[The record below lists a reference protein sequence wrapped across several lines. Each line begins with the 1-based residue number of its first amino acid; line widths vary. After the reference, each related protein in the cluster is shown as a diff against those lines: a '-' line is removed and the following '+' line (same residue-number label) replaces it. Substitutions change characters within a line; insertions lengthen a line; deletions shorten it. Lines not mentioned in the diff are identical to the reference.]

1 MTAIRKAVFP
11 AAGLGTRFLP
21 ATKAQPK
28 EMLPVVDKPII
39 QYGVEEAVAA
49 GIDQIIVV
57 TGRDKRAIVDHF
69 DISFELEHYLKD
81 RGKTRELQVVRK
93 ISDMVD
99 ITYIH
104 QKEPLGLGHAV
115 LMAKD
120 VVGNEPFAV
129 FLADDIIR
137 GPVPAIKQMMDVY
150 EKHQASVLALQKVEP
165 DQVSRYGI
173 VKVSKSDG
181 RIHEVVDMVEK
192 PEAGKAPSNLAILGR
207 YVLKPSIFAILETTR
222 EGVGGEIQLTDALRT
237 MAQHEKVLGLEF
249 EGTYYDV
256 GTVGGFLKTSIAF
269 ALERPGLRDE
279 LLNYLQGLDGLR
291 QARARGPL
299 HDRVGGGG
307 TQAH

>member
-1 MTAIRKAVFP
+1 VTAIRKAVFP

-28 EMLPVVDKPII
+28 EMLPIVDKPII

-81 RGKTRELQVVRK
+81 RGKTRELQLVRK
-93 ISDMVD
+93 ISDLVD

-137 GPVPAIKQMMDVY
+137 SQTPAIKQMMDVFGPR
-150 EKHQASVLALQKVEP
+150 QASVLALQRVEP

-173 VKVSKSDG
+173 VKVGKSDG

-192 PEAGKAPSNLAILGR
+192 PDPEKAPSNLAILGR
-207 YVLKPSIFAILETTR
+207 YILKPSIFGILETTH
-222 EGVGGEIQLTDALRT
+222 EGVGGEIQLTDAIRT
-237 MAQHEKVLGLEF
+237 LAQQEQVLGLEF

-256 GTVGGFLKTSIAF
+256 GTVSGFLKTSIAF
-269 ALERPGLRDE
+269 ALERPGLREE
-279 LLNYLQGLDGLR
+279 LLGYLGSLDGR
-291 QARARGPL
+291 KPA
-299 HDRVGGGG
+299 
-307 TQAH
+307 

>member
-1 MTAIRKAVFP
+1 MNAIRKAVFP

-39 QYGVEEAVAA
+39 QYGVEEAVAS

-81 RGKTRELQVVRK
+81 RGKSRELQVVRK

-115 LMAKD
+115 LMARD

-137 GPVPAIKQMMDVY
+137 AQTPCIRQMMGVY
-150 EKHQASVLALQKVEP
+150 EAQQSSVLALYRVEL
-165 DQVSRYGI
+165 DQVSRYGV
-173 VKVSKSDG
+173 VKVARTDG
-181 RIHEVVDMVEK
+181 RVHVVEDMVEK
-192 PEAGKAPSNLAILGR
+192 PEPSKAPSNLAILGR
-207 YVLKPSIFAILETTR
+207 YILKPSIFGILETTH

-237 MAQHEKVLGLEF
+237 MAQQEKVLGLEF

-256 GTVGGFLKTSIAF
+256 GTVPGFLKTSIAF
-269 ALERPGLRDE
+269 ALERPGLREE
-279 LLNYLQGLDGLR
+279 LLAYIREVDGLS
-291 QARARGPL
+291 PKP
-299 HDRVGGGG
+299 GG
-307 TQAH
+307 

>member
-137 GPVPAIKQMMDVY
+137 SQTPVIKQMMEVY
-150 EKHQASVLALQKVEP
+150 AQHQVSVLALQRVEP
-165 DQVSRYGI
+165 EQVSRYGV
-173 VKVSKSDG
+173 VKVATSDG

-192 PEAGKAPSNLAILGR
+192 PEPSKAPSNLAILGR
-207 YVLKPSIFAILETTR
+207 YLLKPSIFGILETTH
-222 EGVGGEIQLTDALRT
+222 EGVGGEIQLTDALRS
-237 MAQHEKVLGLEF
+237 MAQQEKVLGLEF
-249 EGTYYDV
+249 EGTYHDV
-256 GTVGGFLKTSIAF
+256 GTVSGFLKTSIAF
-269 ALERPGLRDE
+269 ALERPGLREE
-279 LLNYLQGLDGLR
+279 LLSFLKSLNGVKP
-291 QARARGPL
+291 A
-299 HDRVGGGG
+299 
-307 TQAH
+307 

>member
-1 MTAIRKAVFP
+1 VTAIRKAVFP

-28 EMLPVVDKPII
+28 EMLPIVDKPII

-81 RGKTRELQVVRK
+81 RGKTRELQLVRK
-93 ISDMVD
+93 ISDLVD

-137 GPVPAIKQMMDVY
+137 SHTPAIKQMMDVFGPR
-150 EKHQASVLALQKVEP
+150 QASVLALQRVEP

-173 VKVSKSDG
+173 VKVGKSDG

-192 PEAGKAPSNLAILGR
+192 PDAEKAPSNLAILGR
-207 YVLKPSIFAILETTR
+207 YILKPTIFGILETTH
-222 EGVGGEIQLTDALRT
+222 EGVGGEIQLTDAIRT
-237 MAQHEKVLGLEF
+237 LAQQEQVLGLEF
-249 EGTYYDV
+249 EGTYHDV
-256 GTVGGFLKTSIAF
+256 GTVSGFLKTSIAF

-279 LLNYLQGLDGLR
+279 LLSYLESLDGR
-291 QARARGPL
+291 KPS
-299 HDRVGGGG
+299 
-307 TQAH
+307 

>member
-1 MTAIRKAVFP
+1 
-11 AAGLGTRFLP
+11 
-21 ATKAQPK
+21 
-28 EMLPVVDKPII
+28 MLPIVDKPII

-81 RGKTRELQVVRK
+81 RGKTRELQLVRK
-93 ISDMVD
+93 ISDLVD

-137 GPVPAIKQMMDVY
+137 SHTPAIKQMMDVFGPR
-150 EKHQASVLALQKVEP
+150 QASVLALQRVEP

-173 VKVSKSDG
+173 VKVGKSDG

-192 PEAGKAPSNLAILGR
+192 PDPEKAPSNLAILGS
-207 YVLKPSIFAILETTR
+207 YILMPSIFGILETTH
-222 EGVGGEIQLTDALRT
+222 EGVGGEIQLTDAIRT
-237 MAQHEKVLGLEF
+237 LAQQEQVLGLEF

-256 GTVGGFLKTSIAF
+256 GTVPGFLKTSIAF
-269 ALERPGLRDE
+269 ALERPGLREE
-279 LLNYLQGLDGLR
+279 LLSYLESLDGR
-291 QARARGPL
+291 KPA
-299 HDRVGGGG
+299 
-307 TQAH
+307 

>member
-1 MTAIRKAVFP
+1 VTPIRKAVFP

-28 EMLPVVDKPII
+28 EMLPIVDKPII

-81 RGKTRELQVVRK
+81 RGKTRELQLVRK
-93 ISDMVD
+93 ISDLVD

-137 GPVPAIKQMMDVY
+137 SHTPAIKQMMDVFGPR
-150 EKHQASVLALQKVEP
+150 QASVLALQRVEA

-173 VKVSKSDG
+173 VKVGKSEG

-192 PEAGKAPSNLAILGR
+192 PDPEKAPSNLAILGR
-207 YVLKPSIFAILETTR
+207 YILKPSIFGILETTH
-222 EGVGGEIQLTDALRT
+222 EGVGGEIQLTDAIRT
-237 MAQHEKVLGLEF
+237 LAQQEQVLGLEF
-249 EGTYYDV
+249 EGTYHDV
-256 GTVGGFLKTSIAF
+256 GTVSGFLKTSIAF
-269 ALERPGLRDE
+269 ALERPGLREE
-279 LLNYLQGLDGLR
+279 LLTYLESLDGR
-291 QARARGPL
+291 KPA
-299 HDRVGGGG
+299 
-307 TQAH
+307 

>member
-1 MTAIRKAVFP
+1 MRVRKAVFP
-11 AAGLGTRFLP
+11 AAGWGTRFLP

-39 QYGVEEAVAA
+39 QYGVEEAVAS

-129 FLADDIIR
+129 FLADDIIKSQT
-137 GPVPAIKQMMDVY
+137 PAIRQMMDVY
-150 EKHQASVLALQKVEP
+150 QAHGSSVLALQRVEP

-173 VKVSKSDG
+173 VKVVRSDG
-181 RIHEVVDMVEK
+181 PIHEVADMVEK
-192 PEAGKAPSNLAILGR
+192 PEPGKAPSNLAILGR
-207 YVLKPSIFAILETTR
+207 YVLKPSIFAILETTQ

-237 MAQHEKVLGLEF
+237 MAQQEKLLGLEF

-256 GTVGGFLKTSIAF
+256 GTVSGFLKTSIAY
-269 ALERPGLRDE
+269 ALDRPGLREE
-279 LLNYLQGLDGLR
+279 LLAYLRTLDGLSR
-291 QARARGPL
+291 
-299 HDRVGGGG
+299 
-307 TQAH
+307 

>member
-1 MTAIRKAVFP
+1 VTAIRKAVFP

-137 GPVPAIKQMMDVY
+137 SQTPVIKQMMEVY
-150 EKHQASVLALQKVEP
+150 AQHQVSVLALQRVEP
-165 DQVSRYGI
+165 DQVSRYGV
-173 VKVSKSDG
+173 VKVAASDG

-192 PEAGKAPSNLAILGR
+192 PEPSKAPSNLAILGR
-207 YVLKPSIFAILETTR
+207 YLLKPSIFGILETTH

-237 MAQHEKVLGLEF
+237 MAQQEKVLGLEF
-249 EGTYYDV
+249 EGTYHDV
-256 GTVGGFLKTSIAF
+256 GTVSGFLKTSIAF
-269 ALERPGLRDE
+269 ALERPGLREE
-279 LLNYLQGLDGLR
+279 LLSFLKSLNGVKP
-291 QARARGPL
+291 A
-299 HDRVGGGG
+299 
-307 TQAH
+307 

>member
-1 MTAIRKAVFP
+1 VNPIRKAVFP

-39 QYGVEEAVAA
+39 QYGIEEAVAS

-81 RGKTRELQVVRK
+81 RGKTKELQVVRK

-129 FLADDIIR
+129 FLADDIIKSH
-137 GPVPAIKQMMDVY
+137 VPAIRQMMDVY
-150 EKHQASVLALQKVEP
+150 EKHESSVLALQRVEP

-173 VKVSKSDG
+173 VKVASTDG
-181 RIHEVVDMVEK
+181 PVHEVVDMIEK
-192 PEAGKAPSNLAILGR
+192 PEPGKAPSNLAILGR
-207 YVLKPSIFAILETTR
+207 YVLKPSIFSILETTH
-222 EGVGGEIQLTDALRT
+222 EGVGGEIQLTDALRA
-237 MAQHEKVLGLEF
+237 MAQQEKLLGLEF
-249 EGTYYDV
+249 EGTYFDV
-256 GTVGGFLKTSIAF
+256 GTVSGFLKTSIAY
-269 ALERPGLRDE
+269 ALDRPGLREE
-279 LLNYLQGLDGLR
+279 LLAYLRTLDGLAQR
-291 QARARGPL
+291 
-299 HDRVGGGG
+299 
-307 TQAH
+307 

>member
-1 MTAIRKAVFP
+1 VTAIRKAVFP

-39 QYGVEEAVAA
+39 QYGVEEAVAS

-81 RGKTRELQVVRK
+81 RGKTRELQLVRK
-93 ISDMVD
+93 ISDLVD

-120 VVGNEPFAV
+120 LVGNEPFAV

-137 GPVPAIKQMMDVY
+137 AQTPAIKQMMDVY
-150 EKHQASVLALQKVEP
+150 AQHEASVLALQRVEP
-165 DQVSRYGI
+165 DQASRYGI
-173 VKVSKSDG
+173 VKVATSEG

-192 PEAGKAPSNLAILGR
+192 PEPGKAPSNLAILGR
-207 YVLKPSIFAILETTR
+207 YVLKPSIFSILETTR

-237 MAQHEKVLGLEF
+237 MAQQEKMLGLEF
-249 EGTYYDV
+249 DGTYHDV
-256 GTVGGFLKTSIAF
+256 GTVAGFLKTSVAF
-269 ALERPGLRDE
+269 ALERPGLREE
-279 LLNYLQGLDGLR
+279 LMSYLQSLNGVK
-291 QARARGPL
+291 PSS
-299 HDRVGGGG
+299 
-307 TQAH
+307 

>member
-1 MTAIRKAVFP
+1 MAAIRKAVFP

-39 QYGVEEAVAA
+39 QYGIEEAVAA
-49 GIDQIIVV
+49 GVDQIIVV

-120 VVGNEPFAV
+120 LVGNEPFAV

-137 GPVPAIKQMMDVY
+137 SHTPAIKQMMDVY
-150 EKHQASVLALQKVEP
+150 DQRQASVLALQRVAA

-173 VKVSKSDG
+173 VRIGSSDG
-181 RIHEVVDMVEK
+181 RVHEVVDMVEK
-192 PEAGKAPSNLAILGR
+192 PEEGKAPSNLAILGR
-207 YVLKPSIFAILETTR
+207 YILEPSIFPLLETTH
-222 EGVGGEIQLTDALRT
+222 EGIGGEIQLTDALRSL
-237 MAQHEKVLGLEF
+237 AQQGKVVGLEF

-256 GTVGGFLKTSIAF
+256 GTVAGFLKTSIAF
-269 ALERPGLRDE
+269 ALERPGLREE
-279 LLNYLQGLDGLR
+279 LLGYLRTADGN
-291 QARARGPL
+291 QPKA
-299 HDRVGGGG
+299 
-307 TQAH
+307 

>member
-1 MTAIRKAVFP
+1 VTPIRKAVFP

-120 VVGNEPFAV
+120 VVGNDPFAV

-137 GPVPAIKQMMDVY
+137 SPVPAIKQMMDVY
-150 EKHQASVLALQKVEP
+150 GQHQASVLALQRVAD
-165 DQVSRYGI
+165 DQVSRYGV
-173 VKVSKSDG
+173 VKVASSEG
-181 RIHEVVDMVEK
+181 RVHQVVDMVEK
-192 PEAGKAPSNLAILGR
+192 PEVGQAPSNLAILGR
-207 YVLKPSIFAILETTR
+207 YVLKPSIFGILEITH

-237 MAQHEKVLGLEF
+237 MAQQEKVLGLEF

-256 GTVGGFLKTSIAF
+256 GTVSGFLKTSIAF
-269 ALERPGLRDE
+269 ALERPGLRQE
-279 LLNYLQGLDGLR
+279 LLSYLDGLDGLK
-291 QARARGPL
+291 PSS
-299 HDRVGGGG
+299 
-307 TQAH
+307 

>member
-1 MTAIRKAVFP
+1 VTPIRKAVFP

-137 GPVPAIKQMMDVY
+137 SQTPAIKQMIDVY
-150 EKHQASVLALQKVEP
+150 AQQQVSVLALQRVAD

-173 VKVSKSDG
+173 VKVARSDG

-192 PEAGKAPSNLAILGR
+192 PEPGKAPSNLAILGR
-207 YVLKPSIFAILETTR
+207 YVLK
-222 EGVGGEIQLTDALRT
+222 GVGGEIQLTDALRA
-237 MAQHEKVLGLEF
+237 MAQQEKMLGLEF
-249 EGTYYDV
+249 EGTYHDV
-256 GTVGGFLKTSIAF
+256 GTVSGFLKTSIAF

-279 LLNYLQGLDGLR
+279 LMRYLETLNGLK
-291 QARARGPL
+291 PPS
-299 HDRVGGGG
+299 
-307 TQAH
+307 

>member
-1 MTAIRKAVFP
+1 VTAIRKAVFP

-28 EMLPVVDKPII
+28 EMLPIVDKPII

-81 RGKTRELQVVRK
+81 RGKTRELQLVRK
-93 ISDMVD
+93 ISDLVD

-115 LMAKD
+115 LMATD

-137 GPVPAIKQMMDVY
+137 SHTPAIKQMMDVFGPR
-150 EKHQASVLALQKVEP
+150 QASVLALQRVEP

-173 VKVSKSDG
+173 VKVGKSEG

-192 PEAGKAPSNLAILGR
+192 PDPEKAPSNLAILGR
-207 YVLKPSIFAILETTR
+207 YILKPSIFGILETTH
-222 EGVGGEIQLTDALRT
+222 EGVGGEIQLTDAIRT
-237 MAQHEKVLGLEF
+237 LAQQEQVLGLEF
-249 EGTYYDV
+249 EGTYHDV
-256 GTVGGFLKTSIAF
+256 GTVSGFLKTSIAF
-269 ALERPGLRDE
+269 ALERPGLREE
-279 LLNYLQGLDGLR
+279 LLAYLARLDG
-291 QARARGPL
+291 GKPS
-299 HDRVGGGG
+299 
-307 TQAH
+307 

>member
-137 GPVPAIKQMMDVY
+137 SQTPVIKQMMEVFAQ
-150 EKHQASVLALQKVEP
+150 HQVSVLALQRVEP
-165 DQVSRYGI
+165 EQVSRYGV
-173 VKVSKSDG
+173 VKVATSDG

-192 PEAGKAPSNLAILGR
+192 PEPSKAPSNLAILGR
-207 YVLKPSIFAILETTR
+207 YLLKPSIFGILETTH
-222 EGVGGEIQLTDALRT
+222 EGVGGEIQLTDALRS
-237 MAQHEKVLGLEF
+237 MAQQEKVLGLEF
-249 EGTYYDV
+249 EGTYHDV
-256 GTVGGFLKTSIAF
+256 GTVSGFLKTSIAF
-269 ALERPGLRDE
+269 ALERPGLREE
-279 LLNYLQGLDGLR
+279 LLSFLKSLNGVQP
-291 QARARGPL
+291 A
-299 HDRVGGGG
+299 
-307 TQAH
+307 

>member
-1 MTAIRKAVFP
+1 MFP

-28 EMLPVVDKPII
+28 EMLPIVDKPII

-120 VVGNEPFAV
+120 VVGNDPFAV

-137 GPVPAIKQMMDVY
+137 SPIPAIKQMMDVY
-150 EKHQASVLALQKVEP
+150 GQHQASVLALQRVAD
-165 DQVSRYGI
+165 DQVSRYGV
-173 VKVSKSDG
+173 VKVASSEG
-181 RIHEVVDMVEK
+181 RVHQVVDMVEK
-192 PEAGKAPSNLAILGR
+192 PEPGAAPSNLAILGR
-207 YVLKPSIFAILETTR
+207 YVLKPSIFGILETTH

-237 MAQHEKVLGLEF
+237 MAQQEKVLGLEF
-249 EGTYYDV
+249 EGIYYDV
-256 GTVGGFLKTSIAF
+256 GTVSGFLKTSIAF
-269 ALERPGLRDE
+269 ALERPGLRQE
-279 LLNYLQGLDGLR
+279 LLSYLEGLDGLK
-291 QARARGPL
+291 PSS
-299 HDRVGGGG
+299 
-307 TQAH
+307 

>member
-1 MTAIRKAVFP
+1 MNSIRKAVFP

-28 EMLPVVDKPII
+28 EMLPIVDKPII
-39 QYGVEEAVAA
+39 QFGIEEAVAS

-81 RGKTRELQVVRK
+81 RGKTKELQVVRR
-93 ISDMVD
+93 ISDMVEPM
-99 ITYIH
+99 YIH

-120 VVGNEPFAV
+120 VVGNEAFAV

-137 GPVPAIKQMMDVY
+137 SKTPAMRQMMDVY
-150 EKHQASVLALQKVEP
+150 EKHGVSVLALQRGEP

-173 VKVSKSDG
+173 VKVGNSDG
-181 RIHEVVDMVEK
+181 RVHEVQDMVGK
-192 PEAGKAPSNLAILGR
+192 PEPGKAPSNLAILGR
-207 YVLKPSIFAILETTR
+207 YVLKPSIFGILETTR
-222 EGVGGEIQLTDALRT
+222 EGFGGEIQLTDALRA
-237 MAQHEKVLGLEF
+237 MAQQEKLLGLEF

-256 GTVGGFLKTSIAF
+256 GTVSGFLKTSIAF
-269 ALERPGLRDE
+269 ALERPAIREE
-279 LLNYLQGLDGLR
+279 LLSYLRNLDGIK
-291 QARARGPL
+291 P
-299 HDRVGGGG
+299 
-307 TQAH
+307 

>member
-39 QYGVEEAVAA
+39 HYGVEEAVAA

-137 GPVPAIKQMMDVY
+137 SQTPVIKQMMEVY
-150 EKHQASVLALQKVEP
+150 AQQQVSVLALQRVEP
-165 DQVSRYGI
+165 EQVSRYGV
-173 VKVSKSDG
+173 VKVAQSDG

-192 PEAGKAPSNLAILGR
+192 PDPTKAPSNLAILGR
-207 YVLKPSIFAILETTR
+207 YLLKPSIFGILETTH

-237 MAQHEKVLGLEF
+237 MAQQEKMLGLEF
-249 EGTYYDV
+249 DGTYFDV
-256 GTVGGFLKTSIAF
+256 GTVSGFLKTSIAF
-269 ALERPGLRDE
+269 ALERPGLREE
-279 LLNYLQGLDGLR
+279 LLSYLKSLDGLS
-291 QARARGPL
+291 A
-299 HDRVGGGG
+299 
-307 TQAH
+307 

>member
-1 MTAIRKAVFP
+1 VTPIRKAVFP

-39 QYGVEEAVAA
+39 QYGVEEAVAS

-93 ISDMVD
+93 ISDLVD

-120 VVGNEPFAV
+120 VVGDEPFAV

-137 GPVPAIKQMMDVY
+137 APVPAIKQMMDVY
-150 EKHQASVLALQKVEP
+150 ARQEASVLALQRVDP
-165 DQVSRYGI
+165 DQVSRYGV
-173 VKVSKSDG
+173 VKVASSDG
-181 RIHEVVDMVEK
+181 RVHEVTDMVEK
-192 PEAGKAPSNLAILGR
+192 PEPGKAPSNLAILGR
-207 YVLKPSIFAILETTR
+207 YVLKPSIFGILETTR
-222 EGVGGEIQLTDALRT
+222 EGVGGEIQLTDALRA
-237 MAQHEKVLGLEF
+237 MAQQEKVLGLEF

-256 GTVGGFLKTSIAF
+256 GTVAGFLKTSIAF
-269 ALERPGLRDE
+269 ALDRPGLREE
-279 LLNYLQGLDGLR
+279 LLGYLKSLDGGKPAPAPNRL
-291 QARARGPL
+291 
-299 HDRVGGGG
+299 D
-307 TQAH
+307 

>member
-1 MTAIRKAVFP
+1 MSSIRKAVFP

-39 QYGVEEAVAA
+39 QYGVEEAVAS

-81 RGKTRELQVVRK
+81 RGKTRELQLVRK

-137 GPVPAIKQMMDVY
+137 SRVPCMRQMIDVY
-150 EKHQASVLALQKVEP
+150 AQHQVSVLALERVGD
-165 DQVSRYGI
+165 DQVSRYGV
-173 VKVSKSDG
+173 VKVARSDG

-192 PEAGKAPSNLAILGR
+192 PEPGKAPSNLAILGR
-207 YVLKPSIFAILETTR
+207 YVLKPSIFAILETTH
-222 EGVGGEIQLTDALRT
+222 EGVGGEIQLTDACAPWPSRRRCWGWNSRAPT
-237 MAQHEKVLGLEF
+237 
-249 EGTYYDV
+249 T
-256 GTVGGFLKTSIAF
+256 TSGRSA
-269 ALERPGLRDE
+269 AS
-279 LLNYLQGLDGLR
+279 
-291 QARARGPL
+291 
-299 HDRVGGGG
+299 
-307 TQAH
+307 

>member
-1 MTAIRKAVFP
+1 MAAIRKAVFP

-39 QYGVEEAVAA
+39 QYGIEEAVAA

-81 RGKTRELQVVRK
+81 RGKTKELQVVRK

-120 VVGNEPFAV
+120 LVGNEPFAV

-137 GPVPAIKQMMDVY
+137 AHTPAIKQMMDVY
-150 EKHQASVLALQKVEP
+150 EQRQASVLALQRVED

-173 VKVSKSDG
+173 VKVESSDG
-181 RIHEVVDMVEK
+181 RVHQVVDMVEK
-192 PEAGKAPSNLAILGR
+192 PEMGKAPSNLAILGR
-207 YVLKPSIFAILETTR
+207 YVLEPSIFPLLETTH
-222 EGVGGEIQLTDALRT
+222 EGIGGEIQLTDALKNL
-237 MAQHEKVLGLEF
+237 AQQGKVVGLEF
-249 EGTYYDV
+249 DGTYYDV
-256 GTVGGFLKTSIAF
+256 GTVGGFLKTSLAF
-269 ALERPGLRDE
+269 AMERPGLRDE
-279 LLNYLQGLDGLR
+279 LLSYIRSLDG
-291 QARARGPL
+291 AG
-299 HDRVGGGG
+299 HKG
-307 TQAH
+307 

>member
-1 MTAIRKAVFP
+1 MSAIRKAVFP

-39 QYGVEEAVAA
+39 QYGVEEAVAS

-81 RGKTRELQVVRK
+81 RGKTKELQVVRK

-115 LMAKD
+115 LMARD
-120 VVGNEPFAV
+120 LVGQEPFAV

-137 GPVPAIKQMMDVY
+137 SEVPCVKQMMEVF
-150 EKHQASVLALQKVEP
+150 EREQAPVLALLRVEP
-165 DQVSRYGI
+165 DQVSRYGV
-173 VKVSKSDG
+173 VKVGKSDG

-192 PEAGKAPSNLAILGR
+192 PEQSKAPSNLAILGR
-207 YVLKPSIFAILETTR
+207 YILTPQVFGILETTR

-237 MAQHEKVLGLEF
+237 MAQQGKVLGLEF

-256 GTVGGFLKTSIAF
+256 GTVAGFLKTSIAF
-269 ALERPGLRDE
+269 ALERASLGEELRGFLKE
-279 LLNYLQGLDGLR
+279 LDGVR
-291 QARARGPL
+291 PNSGA
-299 HDRVGGGG
+299 
-307 TQAH
+307 

>member
-1 MTAIRKAVFP
+1 VFP

-28 EMLPVVDKPII
+28 EMLPIVDKPII
-39 QYGVEEAVAA
+39 QYGIEEAVAA

-120 VVGNEPFAV
+120 VVGNDPFAV

-137 GPVPAIKQMMDVY
+137 SPIPAIKQMMDVY
-150 EKHQASVLALQKVEP
+150 GQHQASVLALQRVAA
-165 DQVSRYGI
+165 DQVSRYGV
-173 VKVSKSDG
+173 VKVASSEG
-181 RIHEVVDMVEK
+181 RVHQVVDMVEK
-192 PEAGKAPSNLAILGR
+192 PEPGAAPSNLAILGR
-207 YVLKPSIFAILETTR
+207 YVLKPSIFGILETTH

-237 MAQHEKVLGLEF
+237 MAQQEKVLGLEF

-256 GTVGGFLKTSIAF
+256 GTVSGFLKTSIAF
-269 ALERPGLRDE
+269 ALERPGLRQE
-279 LLNYLQGLDGLR
+279 LLTYLEGLDGLK
-291 QARARGPL
+291 PSS
-299 HDRVGGGG
+299 
-307 TQAH
+307 

>member
-1 MTAIRKAVFP
+1 MSAIRKAVFP

-39 QYGVEEAVAA
+39 QYGVEEAVAS

-81 RGKTRELQVVRK
+81 RGKTKELQVVRK

-115 LMAKD
+115 LMARD
-120 VVGNEPFAV
+120 LVGQEPFAV

-137 GPVPAIKQMMDVY
+137 SEVPCVKQMMDVF
-150 EKHQASVLALQKVEP
+150 EREQALVLALFRVQP
-165 DQVSRYGI
+165 DQVSRY
-173 VKVSKSDG
+173 
-181 RIHEVVDMVEK
+181 
-192 PEAGKAPSNLAILGR
+192 
-207 YVLKPSIFAILETTR
+207 
-222 EGVGGEIQLTDALRT
+222 
-237 MAQHEKVLGLEF
+237 GLEF

-256 GTVGGFLKTSIAF
+256 GTVAGFLKTSIAF
-269 ALERPGLRDE
+269 ALERAGLGEE
-279 LLNYLQGLDGLR
+279 LRGFLKELDGVR
-291 QARARGPL
+291 PNSGA
-299 HDRVGGGG
+299 
-307 TQAH
+307 

>member
-21 ATKAQPK
+21 STKAQPK

-137 GPVPAIKQMMDVY
+137 SQTPVIKQMMEVFAQ
-150 EKHQASVLALQKVEP
+150 HQVSVLALQRVEP
-165 DQVSRYGI
+165 YQVSRYGV
-173 VKVSKSDG
+173 VKVATSDG

-192 PEAGKAPSNLAILGR
+192 PEPSKAPSNLAILGR
-207 YVLKPSIFAILETTR
+207 YLLKPSIFGILETTH
-222 EGVGGEIQLTDALRT
+222 EGVGGEIQLTDALRS

-249 EGTYYDV
+249 EGTYHDV
-256 GTVGGFLKTSIAF
+256 GTVSGFLKTSIAF
-269 ALERPGLRDE
+269 ALERPGLREE
-279 LLNYLQGLDGLR
+279 LLGFLKSLNGVKP
-291 QARARGPL
+291 A
-299 HDRVGGGG
+299 
-307 TQAH
+307 

>member
-1 MTAIRKAVFP
+1 MTPIRKAVFP

-28 EMLPVVDKPII
+28 EMLPIVDKPII

-81 RGKTRELQVVRK
+81 RGKTRELQLVRK
-93 ISDMVD
+93 ISDLVD

-137 GPVPAIKQMMDVY
+137 SHTPAIKQMMDVFAPR
-150 EKHQASVLALQKVEP
+150 QVSVLALQRVEP

-173 VKVSKSDG
+173 VKGGKSEG

-192 PEAGKAPSNLAILGR
+192 PDPEKAPSNLAILGR
-207 YVLKPSIFAILETTR
+207 YILKPSIFGILETTH
-222 EGVGGEIQLTDALRT
+222 EGVGGEIQLTDAIRT
-237 MAQHEKVLGLEF
+237 LAQQEQVLGLEF
-249 EGTYYDV
+249 EGTYHDV
-256 GTVGGFLKTSIAF
+256 GTVSGFLKTSIAF
-269 ALERPGLRDE
+269 ALERPGLREE
-279 LLNYLQGLDGLR
+279 LLSYLESLDGR
-291 QARARGPL
+291 KP
-299 HDRVGGGG
+299 
-307 TQAH
+307 T

>member
-1 MTAIRKAVFP
+1 VSPIRKAVFP

-39 QYGVEEAVAA
+39 QYGVEEAVAS

-93 ISDMVD
+93 ISDLVD

-129 FLADDIIR
+129 FLADDIIKSQT
-137 GPVPAIKQMMDVY
+137 PAIRQMMDVY
-150 EKHQASVLALQKVEP
+150 EAHQSSVLALQRVES

-173 VKVSKSDG
+173 VKVVKSDG
-181 RIHEVVDMVEK
+181 RVHEVADMVEK
-192 PEAGKAPSNLAILGR
+192 PEPSKAPSNLAILGR
-207 YVLKPSIFAILETTR
+207 YVLKPSIFGILEVTH
-222 EGVGGEIQLTDALRT
+222 EGVGGEIQLTDALRA
-237 MAQHEKVLGLEF
+237 MAQQEKLLGLEF
-249 EGTYYDV
+249 EGTYFDV
-256 GTVGGFLKTSIAF
+256 GTVSGFLKTSIAY
-269 ALERPGLRDE
+269 ALDRPGLREE
-279 LLNYLQGLDGLR
+279 LLAYLRTLDGLSK
-291 QARARGPL
+291 
-299 HDRVGGGG
+299 
-307 TQAH
+307 

>member
-1 MTAIRKAVFP
+1 VTAIRKAVFP

-39 QYGVEEAVAA
+39 QYGIEEAVAA

-120 VVGNEPFAV
+120 LVGNEPFAV

-137 GPVPAIKQMMDVY
+137 AHTPAIKQMMDVY
-150 EKHQASVLALQKVEP
+150 DQRHACVLALQRVEP
-165 DQVSRYGI
+165 AQVSRYGV
-173 VKVSKSDG
+173 VKVGSSEG
-181 RIHEVVDMVEK
+181 PIHQVEDMVEK
-192 PEAGKAPSNLAILGR
+192 PDQGTAPSNLAILGR
-207 YVLKPSIFAILETTR
+207 YVLEPSIFPLLETTH
-222 EGVGGEIQLTDALRT
+222 EGIGGEIQLTDALRT
-237 MAQHEKVLGLEF
+237 LAQQGKVVGLEF

-256 GTVGGFLKTSIAF
+256 GTVSGFLKTSLAF
-269 ALERPGLRDE
+269 AMERPGLREE
-279 LLNYLQGLDGLR
+279 LLAYLRQLDG
-291 QARARGPL
+291 QAKT
-299 HDRVGGGG
+299 H
-307 TQAH
+307 

>member
-137 GPVPAIKQMMDVY
+137 SQTPVIRQMMEVY
-150 EKHQASVLALQKVEP
+150 AQQQVSVLALQRVEP
-165 DQVSRYGI
+165 EQVSRYGV
-173 VKVSKSDG
+173 VKVAQSDG

-192 PEAGKAPSNLAILGR
+192 PDPTKAPSNLAILGR
-207 YVLKPSIFAILETTR
+207 YLLKPSIFGILETTH

-237 MAQHEKVLGLEF
+237 MAQQEKMLGLEF
-249 EGTYYDV
+249 DGTYFDV
-256 GTVGGFLKTSIAF
+256 GTVSGFLKTSIAF
-269 ALERPGLRDE
+269 ALERPGLREE
-279 LLNYLQGLDGLR
+279 LLSYLKSLDGLS
-291 QARARGPL
+291 A
-299 HDRVGGGG
+299 
-307 TQAH
+307 

>member
-1 MTAIRKAVFP
+1 MTPIRKAVFP

-28 EMLPVVDKPII
+28 EMLPIVDKPII

-137 GPVPAIKQMMDVY
+137 SPTPAIKQMMDVY
-150 EKHQASVLALQKVEP
+150 AQRQASVLALQRVRE
-165 DQVSRYGI
+165 DQVSRYGV
-173 VKVSKSDG
+173 VKVSESDG
-181 RIHEVVDMVEK
+181 RVHEVVDMVEK

-207 YVLKPSIFAILETTR
+207 YVLKPSIFGILETTR

-237 MAQHEKVLGLEF
+237 MAQQEKVLGLEF

-256 GTVGGFLKTSIAF
+256 GTVIGFLKTSIAF
-269 ALERPGLRDE
+269 ALERPGLRE
-279 LLNYLQGLDGLR
+279 EMLSYLESLDGLK
-291 QARARGPL
+291 PSS
-299 HDRVGGGG
+299 
-307 TQAH
+307 